1 MLILAPKP
9 VSFGHLIE
17 TTIDRLREILT
28 LFSIHL
34 MHEVRS
40 KSAKTVVFMHVFLR
54 SLLNEVYVTSIE
66 EQ

>member
-17 TTIDRLREILT
+17 TTINRLREILT

-34 MHEVRS
+34 HEVRS
-40 KSAKTVVFMHVFLR
+40 KSAKRACLPEIFF
-54 SLLNEVYVTSIE
+54 E
-66 EQ
+66 